1 MNKNELTEYVDFL
14 LQAAMRKCY
23 NLSDAQDLVQET
35 LLTAMTAI
43 DRGIVMNEPQNWLS
57 TVLNRKYYDML
68 RQKYRKP
75 TVCIDVIGDIEDK
88 SESDDDSEDVE
99 NIRRCLANLTKIY
112 REVMVQHYM
121 NGKSIADISVQLG
134 IPENTVKN
142 RLFTGRKH
150 IRKEFAMENYSKQS
164 YEPDDLWISNSGRS
178 GLDGEPFST
187 VGNDKIAMNLLILA
201 YDKPVTIPELAK
213 AIGISTT
220 FIEPIVER
228 LVKDELMKESADKV
242 YTDFIIYTETDRTVN
257 VPLQVELAKQ
267 LCGDIWKIVDKGLEE
282 LRERNYYKKQSR
294 EQAVKLESFFAV
306 RTVLHAVNNVRD
318 EVCGG
323 MLPFEEYP
331 DRPNGG
337 KWFAMGNAYPHG
349 YDYDSRSYTIYDI
362 SGECVTDTADVLGA
376 KRISLCSYATDLSI
390 LGKTD
395 HNFSY
400 LSSMTKLYYSVYLR
414 NYDLFEMF
422 DRKVLDKIDELI
434 SIDFF
439 RRDDDKKLLLNIPVI
454 AMQDRWNIYKLSE
467 KYDNMISTEFHDAFM
482 KLMKNPVKLPKHLK
496 SVPRW
501 QQYMRCCDSFPMAV
515 VLEAKNCGLFL
526 NGYDK
531 PAPAV
536 MLCVEE

>member
-1 MNKNELTEYVDFL
+1 MNKNELTEYADFL
-14 LQAAMRKCY
+14 LKAAMRKCC

-35 LLTAMTAI
+35 LLTALTAI
-43 DRGIVMNEPQNWLS
+43 DRGIVVNEPRSWLI

-75 TVCIDVIGDIEDK
+75 TVCIDVIGEIEDN
-88 SESDDDSEDVE
+88 STFDDDSEDAE

-121 NGKSIADISVQLG
+121 NGKSIAEISVQLG

-150 IRKEFAMENYSKQS
+150 IRKEFVMENYSKQS
-164 YEPDDLWISNSGRS
+164 YEPEDLWMSNSGRS
-178 GLDGEPFST
+178 GLDAEPFST
-187 VGNDKIAMNLLILA
+187 VGNDRIAMNLLILA

-220 FIEPIVER
+220 FIEPIVQR
-228 LVKDELMKESADKV
+228 LVKNELMKETADKV
-242 YTDFIIYTETDRTVN
+242 FTDFILYTEADRTVN

-267 LCGDIWKIVDKGLEE
+267 LCSGIWRIVDKGLEE
-282 LRERNYYKKQSR
+282 LRERDYYKKQSH
-294 EQAVKLESFFAV
+294 EQAVKLESFFVV
-306 RTVLHAVNNVRD
+306 RTVLHAVNSVRD

-323 MLPFEEYP
+323 KLPFEEYP

-337 KWFAMGNAYPHG
+337 KWFAMGNIYPHE
-349 YDYDSRSYTIYDI
+349 YDYNSCTYSKYDI
-362 SGECVTDTADVLGA
+362 SGEASSSADDVLGA
-376 KRISLCSYATDLSI
+376 KKIAICDYNTE
-390 LGKTD
+390 LGRTNQY
-395 HNFSY
+395 HSQN
-400 LSSMTKLYYSVYLR
+400 SSMLKLFYSVYLR
-414 NYDLFEMF
+414 NYDRLEMY
-422 DRKVLDKIDELI
+422 DRKILDRIDELI
-434 SIDFF
+434 SIDFL

-454 AMQDRWNIYKLSE
+454 AMQDRWDIYKLSD
-467 KYDNMISTEFHDAFM
+467 KYDNMISSEFHDEFM

-501 QQYMRCCDSFPMAV
+501 QQYLRCCDSFPMAV
-515 VLEAKNCGLFL
+515 VLEAKSCGLFL